1 MKRLAHIF
9 ILLLFTCLASAQI
22 RFMDNLTRVVAGQGK
37 VSVSQDERL
46 TQIINGEKPKEVD
59 NDKDKEKD
67 KDKEVDKEKEEEN
80 IDNPALVTPVGKK
93 TKVRGY
99 RVQIYWGGSTRSDQS
114 RAQQAANQSMS
125 LFPQYNAYTS
135 FESPHWRCRV
145 GDFKERHEAVEA
157 LRELKKAGIAREA
170 MIVRS
175 EIFIYQ

>member
-9 ILLLFTCLASAQI
+9 IFLLFTCLANAQI
-22 RFMDNLTRVVAGQGK
+22 RFVDNLTRVVAGQGK
-37 VSVSQDERL
+37 VTVSQDERL
-46 TQIINGEKPKEVD
+46 TRIINGEQPKETE
-59 NDKDKEKD
+59 NDKEKD
-67 KDKEVDKEKEEEN
+67 KEVEKEKEEEN
-80 IDNPALVTPVGKK
+80 IDTPALVTPAGKK
-93 TKVRGY
+93 TRVRGY

-114 RAQQAANQSMS
+114 KAQQAANQAMS
-125 LFPQYNAYTS
+125 LFPQYKAYTS

-157 LRELKKAGIAREA
+157 LRDLKKAGIAREA

>member
-1 MKRLAHIF
+1 MKRLANIF
-9 ILLLFTCLASAQI
+9 ILLLFACFANAQV
-22 RFMDNLTRVVAGQGK
+22 RFIDNLTRVVAGQGK
-37 VSVSQDERL
+37 VTVSQDERL
-46 TQIINGEKPKEVD
+46 TDIINGDRQKNTD
-59 NDKDKEKD
+59 NES
-67 KDKEVDKEKEEEN
+67 DKEVDKEKEEEDT
-80 IDNPALVTPVGKK
+80 DNPALVTPTGKK

-114 RAQQAANQSMS
+114 RAQHAANQAMT
-125 LFPQYNAYTS
+125 LFPEYKAYTS